1 VYLPP
6 TQLIFLLTGKKNPF
20 SRFTHV
26 AAGGPQNPTCGVGA
40 QVVEL
45 LTTTEVPITLDQ
57 SDRHTIPR
65 TQSSPAQSLSTRV
78 TAPRTH
84 THRLDHRG
92 FRTGQVYKPG
102 PDLHK
107 ASQPSE
113 GKDVRS
119 DRIPA
124 PHRTRGGYKNLPLP
138 PHSLHPVIIK
148 SRAPLIP

>member
-6 TQLIFLLTGKKNPF
+6 KQLIFLLTGEKNPF

-57 SDRHTIPR
+57 SHRHTIPR

-78 TAPRTH
+78 TAPRTTH
-84 THRLDHRG
+84 TDWTTAVSAPARCTNQDLISTKHRSRPKG
-92 FRTGQVYKPG
+92 RTYGRI
-102 PDLHK
+102 
-107 ASQPSE
+107 AS
-113 GKDVRS
+113 
-119 DRIPA
+119 
-124 PHRTRGGYKNLPLP
+124 LP
-138 PHSLHPVIIK
+138 PTAPEADIKTFPSPRTPYIQSSSNPVLH
-148 SRAPLIP
+148 